1 MFVRMTVNEWISDD
15 DNNNMIGN
23 QNKNVLLERSLECP
37 EVPVHS
43 IQYNQ
48 VEPWYWT
55 HTQREK
61 EIPTQ
66 AVSSSTVQC
75 KYEDERNV
83 EKYKQP
89 FSMCSQN
96 QNRYNTQ
103 QHKHN
108 KQQTTRQ
115 NNETRQDSH

>member
-1 MFVRMTVNEWISDD
+1 MTVNEWISDD

-23 QNKNVLLERSLECP
+23 QTTNVRLKRSLECP

-48 VEPWYWT
+48 VELWYWT

-83 EKYKQP
+83 EKYKQS

-103 QHKHN
+103 QDKHKT
-108 KQQTTRQ
+108 QQTTRQ